1 MEGNEVL
8 RVLLFHVEA
17 MPRLVRPGLDKDE
30 TVRII
35 GAGVEIVGDAARLGP
50 RGGLRGGQSM
60 VMMNW

>member
-1 MEGNEVL
+1 
-8 RVLLFHVEA
+8 